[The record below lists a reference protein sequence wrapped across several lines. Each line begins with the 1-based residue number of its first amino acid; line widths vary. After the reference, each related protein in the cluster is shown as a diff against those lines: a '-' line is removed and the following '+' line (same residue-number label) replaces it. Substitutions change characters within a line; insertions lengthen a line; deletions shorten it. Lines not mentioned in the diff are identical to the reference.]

1 MNTDTYQNA
10 LESTKDS
17 IEDVNNAIGFSLG
30 SLTLEKLITSA
41 ITLVICILVIWIV
54 MRIARRISAH
64 SRLSESLSRFI
75 LKVLKIALEFMAI
88 LIVADSLG
96 FNVTALLAVFSLL
109 GLALSLSV
117 QNCLSNAMSGIT
129 ILLTRPFEDGDFIE
143 AGDVSGTVRDIG
155 LIYTQLCTL
164 DNKDIYVPNSDLSAS
179 KIINYNREPQ
189 RRVDLTFGADY
200 TCRPEQVKA
209 ALHNAVSL
217 VPGILCWIA
226 LTNPTATEIFEISE
240 QFGIEVDDLRA
251 PLDEEERSRIEVED
265 NYTLILADVPTIEE
279 RNEKDWYVTIPL
291 GIIVTQ
297 KMIFTICLEDTQVL
311 TRFMEGRVRNFFT
324 YMKTRFILQILY
336 RNASM
341 YLRYLRIIDKKSE
354 QIEEKLHL
362 STRNQ
367 ELMELLELEK
377 SLVYFTTS
385 LKSNE
390 MVLEKLLKVES
401 IKKYPEDTEL
411 LEDVIVENK
420 QAIEMANIYSGILSS
435 MMGTFASVI
444 SNNLNIVMKALALIT
459 IVMSIPTIVFSAY
472 GMNVSAAGMPLS
484 KTPWGFLLIIILSV
498 VVSIIAGAFLSKKKF
513 F

>member
-1 MNTDTYQNA
+1 MVRIFKTIDG
-10 LESTKDS
+10 
-17 IEDVNNAIGFSLG
+17 AIH
-30 SLTLEKLITSA
+30 EI
-41 ITLVICILVIWIV
+41 
-54 MRIARRISAH
+54 
-64 SRLSESLSRFI
+64 
-75 LKVLKIALEFMAI
+75 
-88 LIVADSLG
+88 
-96 FNVTALLAVFSLL
+96 
-109 GLALSLSV
+109 
-117 QNCLSNAMSGIT
+117 Q
-129 ILLTRPFEDGDFIE
+129 
-143 AGDVSGTVRDIG
+143 
-155 LIYTQLCTL
+155 
-164 DNKDIYVPNSDLSAS
+164 
-179 KIINYNREPQ
+179 EPQ
-189 RRVDLTFGADY
+189 EG
-200 TCRPEQVKA
+200 
-209 ALHNAVSL
+209 
-217 VPGILCWIA
+217 CWIA

-265 NYTLILADVPTIEE
+265 NYTLILADVPAIEE

-297 KMIFTICLEDTQVL
+297 KMIFTVCLEDTQVL

-341 YLRYLRIIDKKSE
+341 YLSIIDKKSE

-385 LKSNE
+385 LRSNE

-411 LEDVIVENK
+411 LEDVIIENK

-444 SNNLNIVMKALALIT
+444 SNNLNIVMKVLAVIT

-472 GMNVSAAGMPLS
+472 GMNLSAAGMPFS
-484 KTPWGFLLIIILSV
+484 RTPWGFLIVIILSV
-498 VVSIIAGAFLSKKKF
+498 VASIIAAIFLSRKKF

>member
-1 MNTDTYQNA
+1 MVRIFKTIDG
-10 LESTKDS
+10 
-17 IEDVNNAIGFSLG
+17 AIH
-30 SLTLEKLITSA
+30 EI
-41 ITLVICILVIWIV
+41 
-54 MRIARRISAH
+54 
-64 SRLSESLSRFI
+64 
-75 LKVLKIALEFMAI
+75 
-88 LIVADSLG
+88 
-96 FNVTALLAVFSLL
+96 
-109 GLALSLSV
+109 
-117 QNCLSNAMSGIT
+117 Q
-129 ILLTRPFEDGDFIE
+129 
-143 AGDVSGTVRDIG
+143 
-155 LIYTQLCTL
+155 
-164 DNKDIYVPNSDLSAS
+164 
-179 KIINYNREPQ
+179 EPQ
-189 RRVDLTFGADY
+189 EG
-200 TCRPEQVKA
+200 
-209 ALHNAVSL
+209 
-217 VPGILCWIA
+217 CWIA

-297 KMIFTICLEDTQVL
+297 KMIFTVCLEDTQVL

-324 YMKTRFILQILY
+324 YMKTRFILQTLY

-385 LKSNE
+385 LRSNE

-411 LEDVIVENK
+411 LEDVIIENK

-444 SNNLNIVMKALALIT
+444 SNNLNIVMKVLAVIT

-472 GMNVSAAGMPLS
+472 GMNLSAAGMPFS
-484 KTPWGFLLIIILSV
+484 RTPWGFLIVIILSV
-498 VVSIIAGAFLSKKKF
+498 VASIIAAIFLSRKKF

>member
-1 MNTDTYQNA
+1 MVRIFKTIDG
-10 LESTKDS
+10 
-17 IEDVNNAIGFSLG
+17 AIH
-30 SLTLEKLITSA
+30 EI
-41 ITLVICILVIWIV
+41 
-54 MRIARRISAH
+54 
-64 SRLSESLSRFI
+64 
-75 LKVLKIALEFMAI
+75 
-88 LIVADSLG
+88 
-96 FNVTALLAVFSLL
+96 
-109 GLALSLSV
+109 
-117 QNCLSNAMSGIT
+117 Q
-129 ILLTRPFEDGDFIE
+129 
-143 AGDVSGTVRDIG
+143 
-155 LIYTQLCTL
+155 
-164 DNKDIYVPNSDLSAS
+164 
-179 KIINYNREPQ
+179 EPQ
-189 RRVDLTFGADY
+189 EG
-200 TCRPEQVKA
+200 
-209 ALHNAVSL
+209 
-217 VPGILCWIA
+217 CWIA

-265 NYTLILADVPTIEE
+265 NYTLILADVPAIEE

-297 KMIFTICLEDTQVL
+297 KMIFTVCLEDTQVL
-311 TRFMEGRVRNFFT
+311 TRFMEGRVRNYFT

-336 RNASM
+336 RNATM
-341 YLRYLRIIDKKSE
+341 YLHYLRIIDKKSE

-385 LKSNE
+385 LRSNE

-411 LEDVIVENK
+411 LEDVIIENK

-444 SNNLNIVMKALALIT
+444 SNNLNIVMKVLAVIT

-472 GMNVSAAGMPLS
+472 GMNLSAAGMPFS
-484 KTPWGFLLIIILSV
+484 RTPWGFLIVIILSV
-498 VVSIIAGAFLSKKKF
+498 VASIIAAIFLSRKKF

>member
-1 MNTDTYQNA
+1 
-10 LESTKDS
+10 
-17 IEDVNNAIGFSLG
+17 
-30 SLTLEKLITSA
+30 
-41 ITLVICILVIWIV
+41 
-54 MRIARRISAH
+54 
-64 SRLSESLSRFI
+64 
-75 LKVLKIALEFMAI
+75 
-88 LIVADSLG
+88 
-96 FNVTALLAVFSLL
+96 
-109 GLALSLSV
+109 
-117 QNCLSNAMSGIT
+117 MSF
-129 ILLTRPFEDGDFIE
+129 P
-143 AGDVSGTVRDIG
+143 V
-155 LIYTQLCTL
+155 
-164 DNKDIYVPNSDLSAS
+164 
-179 KIINYNREPQ
+179 
-189 RRVDLTFGADY
+189 
-200 TCRPEQVKA
+200 
-209 ALHNAVSL
+209 
-217 VPGILCWIA
+217 
-226 LTNPTATEIFEISE
+226 
-240 QFGIEVDDLRA
+240 
-251 PLDEEERSRIEVED
+251 
-265 NYTLILADVPTIEE
+265 
-279 RNEKDWYVTIPL
+279 

-297 KMIFTICLEDTQVL
+297 KMIFTVCLEDTQVL

-385 LKSNE
+385 LRSNE

-411 LEDVIVENK
+411 LEDVIIENK

-444 SNNLNIVMKALALIT
+444 SNNLNIVMKVLAVIT

-472 GMNVSAAGMPLS
+472 GMNLSAAGMPFS
-484 KTPWGFLLIIILSV
+484 RTPWGFLIVIILSV
-498 VVSIIAGAFLSKKKF
+498 VASIIAAIFLSRKKF